1 LFYFFR
7 STHVPV
13 GHDQLQHIELSRDLA
28 NLFNKRYGETF
39 LLPEPILTNTARI
52 MSLRRPQEKMSKS
65 DKSINSRID
74 LTDSNDSIALKI
86 QKSLT
91 DSEPYISHDLT
102 ERHGIRNLID
112 IQTALTGESKKDL
125 IERYEGVE
133 YFTRVLKEDTSDAL
147 IEHLTPIRE
156 KYNDL
161 INDKSYLYETLR
173 VGSERANLIA
183 SKTME
188 EIYNQVGM
196 RIC

>member
-91 DSEPYISHDLT
+91 DETQPTKLNRYTNRVDRRIEKGLNR
-102 ERHGIRNLID
+102 EIRRSRIF
-112 IQTALTGESKKDL
+112 
-125 IERYEGVE
+125 Y
-133 YFTRVLKEDTSDAL
+133 TS
-147 IEHLTPIRE
+147 P
-156 KYNDL
+156 
-161 INDKSYLYETLR
+161 
-173 VGSERANLIA
+173 
-183 SKTME
+183 
-188 EIYNQVGM
+188 
-196 RIC
+196 